1 MKRLFFFLLL
11 SILTWLVWSLNR
23 PIGPETNIDSKLF
36 PAISNHLSFPSS
48 SSLSVCLS
56 VSFSSLLSG
65 QSKHE
70 KGTER
75 RRRRRREEKEEEEEE
90 EKKRRRRRRIAP
102 LISIS
107 PILSLCKF
115 SQAKKGQ
122 EREKANFYLLFFLS
136 LCLSFVA

>member
-75 RRRRRREEKEEEEEE
+75 RRRRRREEE
-90 EKKRRRRRRIAP
+90 EKKKKKNSSTDFDITNFV
-102 LISIS
+102 
-107 PILSLCKF
+107 SLQVF
-115 SQAKKGQ
+115 SSKKGT
-122 EREKANFYLLFFLS
+122 RKRKGKLLSSFLS
-136 LCLSFVA
+136 FSLSFFRRLIKMCQVSK